1 MTAGGDFIPSDQGF
15 DVGPDYPVI
24 FGLRLTPAI
33 QGVLIALLGLLGA
46 GAVLYYLVLP
56 EWTRYQELT
65 AQVNQAEVD
74 VQQQEEVAK
83 KIEQARK
90 DLEVAQQQ
98 NREVLKLFANEDA
111 LDTLLL
117 DLNRQ
122 VDARNADLA
131 RRREQKLAQCPAII
145 RRNLRD
151 FEDQAGPLAVKAEM
165 RTYTPVREKNPIISD
180 SSYGT
185 GVNGKLKRQVVTVEL
200 TGNYNQTSAILQSIE
215 RLQPLL
221 VIRDLQSTL
230 DQKSRNFVP
239 LSGASGCA
247 PEPRIN
253 TSFQL
258 EALLPLTPQE
268 SAQAAPKP
276 AQPNQ

>member
-1 MTAGGDFIPSDQGF
+1 MTAGGDFIPSDQGL

-24 FGLRLTPAI
+24 FGLRLTPPV

-46 GAVLYYLVLP
+46 GAMLYYLVLP
-56 EWTRYQELT
+56 EWTTYQELT
-65 AQVNQAEVD
+65 AQVAQAETE

-83 KIEQARK
+83 RIEQARK

-98 NREVLKLFANEDA
+98 NREVLRLFANETA

-131 RRREQKLAQCPAII
+131 RRREQRLAQCPAIV
-145 RRNLRD
+145 RQNLSE
-151 FEDQAGPLAVKAEM
+151 FEEQAGPLAVRAQM
-165 RTYTPVREKNPIISD
+165 RTYTPVRQENPVVND
-180 SSYGT
+180 GSYGAQ
-185 GVNGKLKRQVVTVEL
+185 VNGKLKRQVVTVEL
-200 TGNYNQTSAILQSIE
+200 AGNYNQTSAILQSIE

-221 VIRDLQSTL
+221 VVRNLQSTL

-239 LSGASGCA
+239 LPGASGCV

-253 TSFQL
+253 TSFEL
-258 EALLPLTPQE
+258 EALMPLTPQE
-268 SAQAAPKP
+268 RAQATP
-276 AQPNQ
+276 AQPGTPQ